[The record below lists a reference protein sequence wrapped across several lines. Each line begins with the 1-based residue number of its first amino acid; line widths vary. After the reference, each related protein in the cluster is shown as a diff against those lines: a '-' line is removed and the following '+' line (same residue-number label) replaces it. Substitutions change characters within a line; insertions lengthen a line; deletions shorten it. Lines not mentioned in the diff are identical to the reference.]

1 MNNWREIC
9 LKKTDNVEDAI
20 TIIDRGALQI
30 ALVISDEGH
39 LLGTIT
45 DGDIRRALLRHISLT
60 NPITEI
66 MNPYPISVAMNEDK
80 ETILA
85 VMEQKALLHIPVV
98 DENNILVGLETLQQL
113 VRKKHYDNP
122 VFLMAGGFG
131 SRLKP
136 MTIDT
141 PKPMLCLGEQPIL
154 ENIIKRFIDYGFKNF
169 YISIHYLAD
178 TIIDYFGDGS
188 RLGIKINYI
197 REEKPLGT
205 AGALGLIPPEMPDL
219 PIIVMNSDI
228 LTKINFEHLLH
239 FHNEIDKN
247 TATMCVRSYDFQ
259 VPYGVVEIEENSIS
273 SIKEKPIHNFFVNAG
288 IYVLQPE
295 VVRGLVIDE
304 YCDMPDLLNRLL
316 AQEKKVSIFPVH
328 EYWLDIGKAEDFVRA
343 KQEYVNYF

>member
-122 VFLMAGGFG
+122 VFLMAGGVGLRF
-131 SRLKP
+131 K
-136 MTIDT
+136 TTTNHT
-141 PKPMLCLGEQPIL
+141 PKTKLCLCGKTIL
-154 ENIIKRFIDYGFKNF
+154 
-169 YISIHYLAD
+169 
-178 TIIDYFGDGS
+178 
-188 RLGIKINYI
+188 
-197 REEKPLGT
+197 
-205 AGALGLIPPEMPDL
+205 
-219 PIIVMNSDI
+219 
-228 LTKINFEHLLH
+228 
-239 FHNEIDKN
+239 
-247 TATMCVRSYDFQ
+247 
-259 VPYGVVEIEENSIS
+259 
-273 SIKEKPIHNFFVNAG
+273 
-288 IYVLQPE
+288 
-295 VVRGLVIDE
+295 
-304 YCDMPDLLNRLL
+304 
-316 AQEKKVSIFPVH
+316 
-328 EYWLDIGKAEDFVRA
+328 
-343 KQEYVNYF
+343 